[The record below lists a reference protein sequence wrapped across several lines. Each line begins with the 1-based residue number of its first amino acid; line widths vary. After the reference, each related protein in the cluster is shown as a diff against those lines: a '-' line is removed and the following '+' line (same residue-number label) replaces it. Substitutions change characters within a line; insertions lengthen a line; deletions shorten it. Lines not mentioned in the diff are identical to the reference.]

1 MSHWRKVCTPSAKL
15 EAFWVVEGKVGIKT
29 EEGVWARSVRRGDDA
44 RGSSGE
50 NDGKRE
56 AGKRVRRRI
65 GRWVMMQSASTKR

>member
-1 MSHWRKVCTPSAKL
+1 M
-15 EAFWVVEGKVGIKT
+15 KT

-44 RGSSGE
+44 RELSGE
-50 NDGKRE
+50 NDGKKE